1 MNAATA
7 TPSATPS
14 TTRPTAPAPARSPLR
29 LVFDLLASMK
39 LTVVLMGLLALLT
52 LTGTLAQT
60 VDGIYYVQKQYFE
73 SWGLLANVSLGE
85 NLTVP
90 VPLPGAVPVLGLL
103 FVNLLVGG
111 ITRMRWKPRNTGIL
125 VTHFGI
131 ALLLIAGYVKL
142 AVSFSGHLSL
152 PEGAVGSTIRSFQ
165 EWELALLWQD
175 GDRVLERTIPG
186 PTIEGATGPKPVRL
200 TGDGLPFAIDVSYF
214 QEHCTPAQKTPNFQS
229 ATPIIDGLCLVGDP
243 KLIGPWPKDR
253 DGRVAGC
260 YVQVVEDNKPG
271 AQGLLWAPDL
281 LPTNV
286 AAPHRP
292 WTFEAGGRK
301 WGLELRHKVW
311 NLPYDVRLDKFRKS
325 EHPGTSMARDFSSFV
340 TVLEPGAPPR
350 EAHIY
355 MNEPLRKDGFVF
367 YQTSFGSDPK
377 RPGKFYSTFEV
388 ANNPSDKWPEIACWV
403 IFAGMLGHFVWK
415 LSCYIAAEN
424 RRRHE
429 QEAHA

>member
-7 TPSATPS
+7 TPSANPS

-73 SWGLLANVSLGE
+73 SWGLWANVSLGDD
-85 NLTVP
+85 LTVP

-111 ITRMRWKPRNTGIL
+111 IARMRWRQRNLGIL
-125 VTHFGI
+125 TAHFGI
-131 ALLLIAGYVKL
+131 ALLLVAGYVKL
-142 AVSFSGHLSL
+142 SVSFSGHLSL
-152 PEGAVGSTIRSFQ
+152 PEGAIGSTIRSFQ
-165 EWELALLWQD
+165 EWELALLWQE
-175 GDRVLERTIPG
+175 GDQVFERTIPG
-186 PTIEGATGPKPVRL
+186 ATIENATGPSPVRL
-200 TGDGLPFAIDVSYF
+200 TGEGLPFMVDVSYF
-214 QEHCTPAQKTPNFQS
+214 QEHCTPALKTAMFQS
-229 ATPIIDGLCLVGDP
+229 ATPVVDGVCLVGDP
-243 KLIGPWPKDR
+243 KLIGTWPKDR
-253 DGRVAGC
+253 DNRLAGC
-260 YVQVVEDNKPG
+260 YVQIVENG
-271 AQGLLWAPDL
+271 ARGAMGMLWAPDL

-292 WTFEAGGRK
+292 WAFEAGGRK

-311 NLPYDVRLDKFRKS
+311 NLPYDLRLDKFRKS
-325 EHPGTSMARDFSSFV
+325 EHPGTTMARDFSSFV
-340 TVLEPGAPPR
+340 TVLEPGSMPR

-367 YQTSFGSDPK
+367 YQTSFGPDPK

-388 ANNPSDKWPEIACWV
+388 ANNPSDKWPEWSCYV
-403 IFAGMLGHFVWK
+403 IGIGLLGHFIWK
-415 LSCYIAAEN
+415 LSLFIAAEN

-429 QEAHA
+429 YEVRA